1 LFVPQKL
8 VEGFQWINGSFS
20 EDVEMFEDRYP
31 KSAMDVDILGIDLVG
46 LLFQLYRADP
56 PD

>member
-1 LFVPQKL
+1 MPQKL